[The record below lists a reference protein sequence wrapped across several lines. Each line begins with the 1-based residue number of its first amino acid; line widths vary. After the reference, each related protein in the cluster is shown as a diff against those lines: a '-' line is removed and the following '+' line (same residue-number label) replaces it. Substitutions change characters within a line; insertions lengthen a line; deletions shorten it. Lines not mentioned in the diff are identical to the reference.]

1 MQSRSIKSYII
12 FKDGRVL
19 SKSLLMAGCVI
30 FFILGATHAIYTF
43 ADIWKPKRLVP
54 HKPEVVAAM
63 KASTLAL
70 TKDTDM
76 WRAWVGFNISHSV
89 GLILYGLIYGYLT
102 IYGFHMLSSSVF
114 LLSLAPIVAISY
126 LILSIKYWFSI
137 PAIGSLVGLLCFVGG
152 ITALIL

>member
-1 MQSRSIKSYII
+1 M
-12 FKDGRVL
+12 
-19 SKSLLMAGCVI
+19 SKLLLMAGCVI

-89 GLILYGLIYGYLT
+89 GLIFYGLIYAYLIIFNFST
-102 IYGFHMLSSSVF
+102 LSSSIF
-114 LLSLAPIVAISY
+114 LLSLALIVAISY

-137 PAIGSLVGLLCFVGG
+137 PALGSLVGLLCFVGG
-152 ITALIL
+152 IAALML

>member
-1 MQSRSIKSYII
+1 M
-12 FKDGRVL
+12 
-19 SKSLLMAGCVI
+19 SKTLLIAGCAI

-89 GLILYGLIYGYLT
+89 GLIFYGLIYAYLT
-102 IYGFHMLSSSVF
+102 IFNFHTLSSSVF
-114 LLSLAPIVAISY
+114 LLSLAPMVAISY
-126 LILSIKYWFSI
+126 LILSIKYWFSV

-152 ITALIL
+152 ITSLML